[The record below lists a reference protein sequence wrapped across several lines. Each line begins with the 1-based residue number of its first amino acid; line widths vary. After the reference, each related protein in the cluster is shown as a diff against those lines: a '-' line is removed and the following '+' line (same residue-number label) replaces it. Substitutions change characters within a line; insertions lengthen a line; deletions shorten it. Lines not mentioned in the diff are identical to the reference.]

1 MRGTIVITTGT
12 LTNYTMDK
20 FRFIFLSILLQASM
34 SVSAGYAPTL
44 VQDSLKSL
52 YPSVQA
58 VGWSTDN
65 GYYVAGFQHNGFNTK
80 VWFTPKGNWVMKQ
93 TDWQVMDE
101 APEAVW
107 HTFSFGPYSTDNV
120 LDVTYVEFPQMKAQ
134 VVVQIGIDNSLTEY
148 QLFYLTDGEL
158 INARNVTDMGNIL
171 GANTFL

>member
-1 MRGTIVITTGT
+1 
-12 LTNYTMDK
+12 MDK
-20 FRFIFLSILLQASM
+20 FRLIFLSIMLQASV
-34 SVSAGYAPTL
+34 SVSAGYAPNL
-44 VQDSLKSL
+44 VQDSLKAL
-52 YPSVQA
+52 YPSVKT

-65 GYYVAGFQHNGFNTK
+65 GYYVAGFQHNGFSTK
-80 VWFTPKGNWVMKQ
+80 VWFTAKGRWVMRQ

-107 HTFSFGPYSTDNV
+107 HTFTFGPYSTDNV
-120 LDVTYVEFPQMKAQ
+120 LDVTYVEFPKLKAQ

-158 INARNVTDMGNIL
+158 INARNVTNMSDIL

>member
-1 MRGTIVITTGT
+1 MRGAIVITTRT

-20 FRFIFLSILLQASM
+20 FRFIFLSIMLQASV
-34 SVSAGYAPTL
+34 SVSAGFAPTL
-44 VQDSLKSL
+44 VQDSLKAL
-52 YPSVQA
+52 YPSAVT
-58 VGWSTDN
+58 VGWSTDSR
-65 GYYVAGFQHNGFNTK
+65 YYVASFRHNGFNTK
-80 VWFTPKGNWVMKQ
+80 VWFDPKGHWVMKQ

-120 LDVTYVEFPQMKAQ
+120 LDVTYVEFPRMKAQ

-158 INARNVTDMGNIL
+158 INARNVTDMSNIL